1 MTEVLATLHRHLQ
14 SIFDADLDTYH
25 ATTIEELTLYEWYIV
40 PHRIDGIPF
49 HDFMMMELA
58 RPDVGGGQLDPE
70 STAGT
75 EKPRTRYDLANLKL
89 QEYGDTVIA
98 SYTLMLSQSTSAGVK
113 VRSYNES
120 RVLVRFG
127 EEWRVVH
134 VHKSPSYSTP
144 LDPPPVGWK

>member
-25 ATTIEELTLYEWYIV
+25 ATTVEELTLYEWYIV

-49 HDFMMMELA
+49 HDFMLTELA

-70 STAGT
+70 STAGA
-75 EKPRTRYDLANLKL
+75 EKPRTRYDLANLKM

-98 SYTLMLSQSTSAGVK
+98 SYTMMLSQSTAAGVK

-134 VHKSPSYSTP
+134 VHKSPDWRATFQ
-144 LDPPPVGWK
+144 PPER